1 MIVTAFSSLPLV
13 AVVVVVVVVM
23 LLLSCCAGIRVYPA
37 PQITVARVTV
47 TSARCCT
54 QNLPLSKGHH
64 WASSCSDCNQE
75 IRKKKKNMWNT
86 TSGIP
91 PYHRRR
97 WGNMK
102 VSSTVRQI
110 LEAIRKQR
118 EIDYWSWISNTWT
131 HRSHHSNWC
140 RNFSE
145 ETSFNRNIVS
155 PIISLH
161 PQHYLAIH
169 IPHSIYNHQSTILQ
183 FSHLV
188 PTKYLQSKIWSR
200 CQKKDRK

>member
-13 AVVVVVVVVM
+13 AVVVVVM

-54 QNLPLSKGHH
+54 QNLESTGQGSPTTGPLDAPRQERRRRTWGTRRPGH
-64 WASSCSDCNQE
+64 
-75 IRKKKKNMWNT
+75 
-86 TSGIP
+86 
-91 PYHRRR
+91 YRRR

-102 VSSTVRQI
+102 VSSTVRRI
-110 LEAIRKQR
+110 SEAIRKQR
-118 EIDYWSWISNTWT
+118 EIEYWSWISNTWT

-145 ETSFNRNIVS
+145 ETSFNRNIVR

-200 CQKKDRK
+200 CQKKG